1 MKRITLA
8 VLAAAGFTMA
18 VAAPAAA
25 QSGTTLG
32 IGVGITNPMSDWK
45 SKDPNRGLGDKMGF
59 HFGVGAGLALGSAP
73 VRLRVE
79 GSWTQTSH
87 QTGID
92 GKTRQLGGMVSLVY
106 PFATAGNI
114 KPYILGGIGF
124 YSTKVTVPSAAVDT
138 SKTSVGFG
146 GGAGVRFPLSSA
158 SLFVEARYLTV
169 KAFDVTYAQLPVT
182 VGVSFPLGAKK

>member
-1 MKRITLA
+1 MKRIAIA

-18 VAAPAAA
+18 GAASAAA
-25 QSGTTLG
+25 QGTTLG

-45 SKDPNRGLGDKMGF
+45 DKTNGFGDKMGF
-59 HFGVGAGLALGSAP
+59 HFGVGAGLALGTAP

-79 GSWTQTSH
+79 GTWTQVSH

-92 GKTRQLGGMVSLVY
+92 GKTRMLGGMVSLVY
-106 PFATAGNI
+106 PFATAGSI

-124 YSTKVTVPSAAVDT
+124 YSTKVTVPSSAIDT

-146 GGAGVRFPLSSA
+146 GGAGIRFPMSSM
-158 SLFVEARYLTV
+158 SVFVEARYLTL
-169 KAFDVTYAQLPVT
+169 KAFDLTLAQLPIT
-182 VGVSFPLGAKK
+182 VGVSFPVGGKK

>member
-32 IGVGITNPMSDWK
+32 VGIGITNPMSDWK
-45 SKDPNRGLGDKMGF
+45 DKTNGLGDKMGF

-73 VRLRVE
+73 VRLRIE
-79 GSWTQTSH
+79 GTWTQTSH
-87 QTGID
+87 QSGID
-92 GKTRQLGGMVSLVY
+92 GKTRMLGGMVSLVY

-114 KPYILGGIGF
+114 KPYILGGVGF
-124 YSTKVTVPSAAVDT
+124 YSTKVTVPSASVDT

-146 GGAGVRFPLSSA
+146 GGAGIRFPLSSA
-158 SLFVEARYLTV
+158 SLFVEARYLSV
-169 KAFDVTYAQLPVT
+169 KAFDLTLAQLPIT

>member
-1 MKRITLA
+1 MKRIGLA
-8 VLAAAGFTMA
+8 VLAAAGFTML
-18 VAAPAAA
+18 VARPAAA

-45 SKDPNRGLGDKMGF
+45 DKTNGFGDKMGF

-79 GSWTQTSH
+79 GTWTQVSH
-87 QTGID
+87 QTGVD
-92 GKTRQLGGMVSLVY
+92 GKTRMLGGMVSLVY
-106 PFATAGNI
+106 PFATAGSI

-124 YSTKVTVPSAAVDT
+124 YSTKVTVPSAPIDT

-146 GGAGVRFPLSSA
+146 GGAGIRFPMSSM
-158 SLFVEARYLTV
+158 SVFVEARYLTL
-169 KAFDVTYAQLPVT
+169 KAFDLTLAQLPVT
-182 VGVSFPLGAKK
+182 VGVTFPLGGKK